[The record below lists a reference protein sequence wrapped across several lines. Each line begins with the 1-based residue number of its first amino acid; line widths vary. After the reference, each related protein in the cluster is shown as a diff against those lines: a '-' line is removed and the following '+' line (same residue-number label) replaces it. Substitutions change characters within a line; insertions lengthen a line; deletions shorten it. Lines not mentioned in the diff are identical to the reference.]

1 MKLYIPII
9 IFLQILFSQC
19 DSLSY
24 SESEYYH
31 YTTVDI
37 NHIGSTLDCYYIADW
52 EILDDLITIN
62 NLSEIDVAELG
73 YQNWDSN
80 GRLKNFTLN
89 YSSSSSPQ
97 YIDQKINALP
107 ENFGDL
113 KMLESL
119 EMYYHDLTVFPLSFP
134 QLENLM
140 ALNMKGNKLKIL
152 NPDFG
157 SLSSLEVLDLGYN
170 DLVALPE
177 SISSLSN
184 VNYFWI
190 FGNDISYIPES
201 ICELDLDWSGEL
213 GDFIY
218 FGSGGNHLCG
228 DDIPICV
235 ESSLHFNI
243 MLEEQGYA
251 FQIES
256 DQVCA
261 CSDGSYPDCMDYCP
275 NNESYGFIID
285 ACGLCTSLE
294 DACTSD
300 CTGLW
305 GGSAS
310 IDECGICDGDGSNC
324 EDVGMLSLDFDILN
338 NDTYVIYDTPENDNW
353 GIGGFQ
359 FDVEGTSDFSQSG
372 GVASEMG
379 FSVTISSQLILGF
392 SFSGAVIPPG
402 RDTLLVL
409 TSEEIITGLT
419 NITISD
425 AISQPAQSLNF
436 LFDDGNLETCDSE
449 YDCLGICNGSA
460 AIDECGICNGLGVNT
475 WYLDSDG
482 DGLGDLQSSSNF
494 CYEPDGYTSNFDDSD
509 DSIFC
514 PYQYLDANFDC
525 FGICTDEVDCA
536 GECGGSLVV
545 DECGECGGTITN
557 LLDCTVICEEEETL
571 GCDNIC
577 YMSGNELKIDD
588 CGICGGDSLSCV
600 DCNGE
605 INGSAFTNSCGCV
618 EGTTGLDE
626 NYCFGCKDTDATNYC
641 EECTIKCN
649 YNNSCCEYD
658 LSNESVIIPID
669 FGIQSNYPNPFNP
682 ETTIN
687 YSIPQLAWVS
697 LSIFDVKGELVLNIF
712 EGFINPGNYSVNWN
726 GNNYRNQQMPTGIYF
741 SILTSNEN
749 SVSHKLLLMK

>member
-19 DSLSY
+19 DSLFY

-31 YTTVDI
+31 YTSLDI
-37 NHIGSTLDCYYIADW
+37 DHIGSTIDCYYIDDW
-52 EILDDLITIN
+52 EILDDLITMN
-62 NLSEIDVAELG
+62 NLSEIVVAELG

-80 GRLKNFTLN
+80 GRLINFTLN

-113 KMLESL
+113 EMLESL

-134 QLENLM
+134 QLENLK
-140 ALNMKGNKLKIL
+140 ALNMKGNKIKIL

-177 SISSLSN
+177 SISSLNN

-201 ICELDLDWSGEL
+201 VCELDLDWSGES

-261 CSDGSYPDCMDYCP
+261 CSGGSYPDCMDYCP
-275 NNESYGFIID
+275 NDESYGYIID
-285 ACGLCTSLE
+285 ACGFCATPD
-294 DACTSD
+294 DACISD
-300 CTGLW
+300 CTGTW

-310 IDECGICDGDGSNC
+310 IDECGICDGDSSACAELGTLSIIDNGDDNWLINYNSPFSISSIYFEIEGALAIEIEGVGSNMFFPTIVN
-324 EDVGMLSLDFDILN
+324 EIIQGSFLPTVLSGQGTILSLLLDGIPISLYNIQITDSN
-338 NDTYVIYDTPENDNW
+338 N
-353 GIGGFQ
+353 
-359 FDVEGTSDFSQSG
+359 
-372 GVASEMG
+372 
-379 FSVTISSQLILGF
+379 SSH
-392 SFSGAVIPPG
+392 S
-402 RDTLLVL
+402 
-409 TSEEIITGLT
+409 
-419 NITISD
+419 
-425 AISQPAQSLNF
+425 F
-436 LFDDGNLETCDSE
+436 LFDDGNLEVCDSDF
-449 YDCLGICNGSA
+449 DCLGACAGSA
-460 AIDECGICNGLGVNT
+460 TIDECGVCDGIGASV
-475 WYLDSDG
+475 WYADNDG
-482 DGLGDLQSSSNF
+482 DGFGDLQNSGNF
-494 CYEPDGYTSNFDDSD
+494 CYQPNGYTSNVDDSD

-514 PYQYLDANFDC
+514 PYQNLESNFDC
-525 FGICTDEVDCA
+525 YGNCNVGVDCS

-571 GCDNIC
+571 GCDNKC
-577 YMSGNELKIDD
+577 GSTLVDD
-588 CGICGGDSLSCV
+588 ACGVCGGD
-600 DCNGE
+600 
-605 INGSAFTNSCGCV
+605 GSDDLGCGCFEPGPSGCDNECGSTLV
-618 EGTTGLDE
+618 DDE
-626 NYCFGCKDTDATNYC
+626 CGVCGGDNSSCSGCKDTDATNYC
-641 EECTIKCN
+641 EECTIMCN

-658 LSNESVIIPID
+658 LSIESVIIPTH
-669 FGIQSNYPNPFNP
+669 FSIQSNYPNPFNP

-697 LSIFDVKGELVLNIF
+697 LSIFDLKGELVLNIF

-726 GNNYRNQQMPTGIYF
+726 GNNYKNQQMPTGIYF
-741 SILTSNEN
+741 SILRSNKN
-749 SVSHKLLLMK
+749 LVSHKLLLMK